1 MSFGLLFVPPNERL
15 KPDLFAVHQEVW
27 QQSIRDG
34 IVPPDPIQSKT
45 AQSLGRLFNTGTDD
59 PDVLARTKY
68 GSRVRSDSLP
78 KGDTVAV
85 AGTGRRSLLPSHPPA
100 VLSTASTLQALN
112 ALPGG
117 KYHIPVV
124 AQDYESPLV
133 GQPSKSMFNTNTP
146 KMWPAE
152 VQYPTT
158 SSSRHKPFNASLAQ
172 SSDSHSFGSKSYR
185 KNLRKQTSK
194 QSLSPFPADH
204 PCSKQQQLLPSSSS
218 SSSSPALPPVGVVV
232 VREGKSSALQE
243 TLSQCGR
250 LRLVDQLEE
259 KKTVKAVN
267 RALRRRKAA
276 LEEHMAWLKQG
287 YGNRESWHHLEND
300 SLVKDGDRVPSSSQ
314 SVATQSTLSQSE
326 ADSWIQLSSLTQG
339 RLMSQVQTKNRE
351 LDDDPQMAYLK
362 DLQVQ
367 TFANSLNPFRITR
380 AHQHQSV
387 RFARRLPRTVKPTDS
402 LDYKD
407 NLFVR
412 STGNFNACI
421 MPSLGIGSAPS
432 QRELTKALFDITRK
446 QIICY
451 SARIVEIGSLIRA
464 IRDSKHRT
472 PGLQAIFTLHRACIS
487 NATLSTNPFLLSRK
501 QLHGVIQSELPW
513 AEASSIDR
521 LLLAFDNTNTGYL
534 RFVRITGTLLACFEP
549 AMASLA
555 VSLDRTGGKAWRQLP
570 DYSELKAEVFVLRF
584 LHRLYC
590 ECLGFDDRD
599 PTKSTSP
606 EEARMLVGD
615 LQELLTCCSS
625 SPEDEKSI
633 EELLRPFVQSC
644 GAVDTI
650 SAEEMLTGLVQHEA
664 LLRDFIRQVKAFRV
678 AAQPYILHPSKS
690 IDDSITLFTSAL
702 K

>member
-34 IVPPDPIQSKT
+34 IAPPDPVQSKT
-45 AQSLGRLFNTGTDD
+45 AQSLGRLFNTGADD
-59 PDVLARTKY
+59 PEVLARTKY
-68 GSRVRSDSLP
+68 GSRVLRSEGLA
-78 KGDTVAV
+78 KEDT
-85 AGTGRRSLLPSHPPA
+85 GTGKRSSPQTFHPP

-117 KYHIPVV
+117 KYNIPVV
-124 AQDYESPLV
+124 AQDYESPLISK
-133 GQPSKSMFNTNTP
+133 PSKSLFNTNTP

-158 SSSRHKPFNASLAQ
+158 SSTRHKAFNSSLAQ
-172 SSDSHSFGSKSYR
+172 SSDSHSFGSKSHR

-194 QSLSPFPADH
+194 QSLSPFPADQ
-204 PCSKQQQLLPSSSS
+204 PCSKQSSSS
-218 SSSSPALPPVGVVV
+218 ASSPALPPVGVVV
-232 VREGKSSALQE
+232 VQEGKASALQE

-287 YGNRESWHHLEND
+287 YGNRESWHHLDND
-300 SLVKDGDRVPSSSQ
+300 SLTKDVDKVPSSSQ
-314 SVATQSTLSQSE
+314 TVATQSTLSQSE
-326 ADSWIQLSSLTQG
+326 ADSWIQLSHLPQG
-339 RLMSQVQTKNRE
+339 RLSQVQTKSRE
-351 LDDDPQMAYLK
+351 VDEDPQMAYLK

-387 RFARRLPRTVKPTDS
+387 RFARRLPRAVKPTDV

-407 NLFVR
+407 NMFVR

-421 MPSLGIGSAPS
+421 MPSLDIGSAPS

-446 QIICY
+446 QIVCY

-464 IRDSKHRT
+464 IRDSKHST
-472 PGLQAIFTLHRACIS
+472 PGLQAIFALHRACIS
-487 NATLSTNPFLLSRK
+487 NAALSTNPFLLSRK

-513 AEASSIDR
+513 VEASSIDR

-599 PTKSTSP
+599 PTKAQHP

-633 EELLRPFVQSC
+633 EKLLRPFVQSI
-644 GAVDTI
+644 GAETI

-664 LLRDFIRQVKAFRV
+664 LLRDFIRQVKAFR
-678 AAQPYILHPSKS
+678 ATAQPYILHPSKS